1 MSEFEIINPSDRYTL
16 LADDFQ
22 LACVV
27 CMLLGNGRYGLQEIG
42 GDRHMPILFLGG
54 GDEWAQATFG
64 KSITE
69 LLEQTTKD
77 RPALAGWAGCLESV
91 LIGDRATYNA
101 ALSKID
107 DPAKRAAWR
116 DEWHDRHRSSIND
129 IGGFAYKWA
138 ANIRAKLAVP

>member
-27 CMLLGNGRYGLQEIG
+27 CILLGDGRYGLQEVG
-42 GDRHMPILFLGG
+42 GQRHMPIMFLGG

-64 KSITE
+64 KSLTD
-69 LLEQTTKD
+69 LLEYGTKD
-77 RPALAGWAGCLESV
+77 KPALATCLESV

-116 DEWHDRHRSSIND
+116 DEWHDRHRSSLND

-138 ANIRAKLAVP
+138 ENIRAKQVTA